1 MYETKPYFYGTGR
14 RKNSVA
20 RVRVY
25 TGTGK
30 ITINDRDIDSYFG
43 LETLKLIVRSPL
55 VLLGLEGK
63 YDVVVRVSGGG
74 VSGQAGAIRH
84 GLSRALLQQ
93 SDENRAVLKKVQYS
107 KLMAENSDL
116 AMTYAVKGMIP
127 SNTIGAKALTRLHC
141 YKGAEHA
148 QAAQKPEKIEF

>member
-14 RKNSVA
+14 RKDSVA

-30 ITINDRDIDSYFG
+30 VPINDRDIDNYFG

-84 GLSRALLQQ
+84 GLSRALLQFNPELR
-93 SDENRAVLKKVQYS
+93 STLKK
-107 KLMAENSDL
+107 A
-116 AMTYAVKGMIP
+116 GF
-127 SNTIGAKALTRLHC
+127 LTRDPRMKERKKYGL
-141 YKGAEHA
+141 K
-148 QAAQKPEKIEF
+148 AARRAPQFSKR

>member
-14 RKNSVA
+14 RKDSVA

-30 ITINDRDIDSYFG
+30 KAEQKFHITHS
-43 LETLKLIVRSPL
+43 
-55 VLLGLEGK
+55 K
-63 YDVVVRVSGGG
+63 YIGG
-74 VSGQAGAIRH
+74 
-84 GLSRALLQQ
+84 
-93 SDENRAVLKKVQYS
+93 LKKVQYS
-107 KLMAENSDL
+107 KLMAEHSDL

-141 YKGAEHA
+141 YQGAEHA
-148 QAAQKPEKIEF
+148 HAAQKPEKIEF